1 MCIRDRFTSD
11 TALTSGDTRGKFQL
25 QASASAA
32 ITDTAEIY
40 VGPQATAISP
50 ASVQLNSAGGTAAF
64 TLTGEHLTAGIVLGL
79 FAEGSDTAVAT
90 AETALSGSR
99 CSAALAVPQNT
110 SEETDAVYTVK
121 ISYDGGASYETTIRG
136 ETEGDPAPTATVT
149 VLKAGATTPV
159 TPPGGGGGI
168 VTEPDNI
175 TTGSDGTGNTVTTAI
190 PDAEK
195 MCIRDRY
202 NTLPWQ

>member
-149 VLKAGATTPV
+149 VLSLIHIFRNREHA
-159 TPPGGGGGI
+159 
-168 VTEPDNI
+168 
-175 TTGSDGTGNTVTTAI
+175 
-190 PDAEK
+190 AEK
-195 MCIRDRY
+195 KNQDADQNKRQQTAGGSQFFSHSIP
-202 NTLPWQ
+202 TLSLLLLYLLL